1 MSVPEMTGRERV
13 MAALRHGPVDR
24 LPWVPLFDHYVMAG
38 FGDDV
43 PKDMIEALR
52 FLDCDILAR
61 HVPVFRSDRDKR
73 EGRWEDHE
81 GKQRFLL
88 GTWQYGGGVKL
99 KRTWEDSI
107 LVEAIDTPL
116 GSIQTVRRQMET
128 APGSPYL
135 AKLPVQNH
143 DDLRVYRYAMERI
156 ELPTEKD
163 YEAFLETE
171 RAIGDAGI
179 ATASGTGSPF
189 LRLVQSVFGVE
200 YFYYAL
206 ADHTQEMEELMEML
220 HQRDLAYYKELVK
233 SPAEVIIAYEN
244 TSTTL
249 HSPRLYEKYAGPCLD
264 AYADIVHAAGR
275 TMLVHM
281 CGKLWGMR
289 EPLSHAH
296 YDGMTDVAPPPTGD
310 LWLDD
315 AKRAWPDK
323 VVVGGV
329 DPTIF
334 VSANKDLV
342 CETVSSLIKRI
353 KPYTGIMLG
362 SADATPHGARVENFR
377 LIRELVDTIGRYDE

>member
-1 MSVPEMTGRERV
+1 MSVAEMTGRERV
-13 MAALRHGPVDR
+13 MAALRHEPVDR

-43 PKDMIEALR
+43 PQDMIEAMH

-61 HVPVFRSDRDKR
+61 HVPVFRNDRDRR
-73 EGRWEDHE
+73 EGRWEQHE

-88 GTWQYGGGVKL
+88 GTWRYAGGVQV
-99 KRTWEDSI
+99 RRSWDDGQF
-107 LVEAIDTPL
+107 VETTETPL

-135 AKLPVQNH
+135 AKLPVQSH
-143 DDLRVYRYAMERI
+143 DDLQVYRYAMERI
-156 ELPTEKD
+156 ELPTERD
-163 YEAFLETE
+163 YDAFLKTD

-179 ATASGTGSPF
+179 ATASGPGSPF
-189 LRLVQSVFGVE
+189 LGLVQSVFGVQ

-206 ADHTQEMEELMEML
+206 ADHPQEMEELMEML
-220 HQRDLAYYKELVK
+220 HQRSLAYYEELVQ
-233 SPAEVIIAYEN
+233 SPAEVIITYEN

-249 HSPRLYEKYAGPCLD
+249 HSPRLYDQYAGPCLN
-264 AYADIVHAAGR
+264 AYAGIVHAAGK

-289 EPLSHAH
+289 EALSSAH
-296 YDGMTDVAPPPTGD
+296 YDGMADVAPPPTGD

-334 VSANKDLV
+334 VSTDEGRV
-342 CETVSSLIKRI
+342 RETVSSLIERI

-362 SADATPHGARVENFR
+362 SADATPHGARVANLH
-377 LIRELVDTIGRYDE
+377 LIRDLVDTIGRYE